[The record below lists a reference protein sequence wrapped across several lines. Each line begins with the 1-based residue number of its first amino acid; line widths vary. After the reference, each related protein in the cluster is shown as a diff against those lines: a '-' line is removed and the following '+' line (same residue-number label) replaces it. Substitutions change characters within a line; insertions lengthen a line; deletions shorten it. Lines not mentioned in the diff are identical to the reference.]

1 MKAADSGG
9 FKNTTEGVDKM
20 IGLGKWVIKVN
31 TLFFKGDIVFEIKD
45 NNGEYDIS
53 FTPPE
58 KFKNV
63 GVRYYD
69 IREEGGALCGKGE
82 ISLLPGKVFEARA
95 TFNGDSMTSSIKL
108 PVFGNKEMSFNG
120 RRIG

>member
-1 MKAADSGG
+1 MVG
-9 FKNTTEGVDKM
+9 
-20 IGLGKWVIKVN
+20 IGKWIISVN

-45 NNGEYDIS
+45 KNGEYDID

-63 GVRYYD
+63 SFRYYD
-69 IREEGGALCGKGE
+69 LHEEENALCGKGE
-82 ISLLPGKVFEARA
+82 VSLLPGKVIEARA
-95 TFNGDSMTSSIKL
+95 TFNGDRMTSSVKL
-108 PVFGNKEMSFNG
+108 PVFSGKTFTLSG